1 MVFWQNQTINGQFIS
16 YLLGNTMK
24 KNEDA
29 ILYNETMQIRQKKI
43 VEILKEKKD
52 WITGKELSTMLS
64 VSDRTIRN
72 DMELFRFNV

>member
-1 MVFWQNQTINGQFIS
+1 
-16 YLLGNTMK
+16 MK

>member
-43 VEILKEKKD
+43 VEILKEKR
-52 WITGKELSTMLS
+52 TGLREKNY
-64 VSDRTIRN
+64 RPC
-72 DMELFRFNV
+72 

>member
-1 MVFWQNQTINGQFIS
+1 
-16 YLLGNTMK
+16 
-24 KNEDA
+24 
-29 ILYNETMQIRQKKI
+29 MQIRQKKI

-72 DMELFRFNV
+72 DMELLRKECEGLIESSVRYGYRINR